1 MPRVT
6 RRKFSCRFNIEEYN
20 VLSAY
25 AVTRGLSMAETI
37 RDFIKLMRND
47 SSDPASLVKDA
58 LMQQGAITTYF
69 LPDDR
74 KALLADL
81 AQAIVV
87 GKEIWIIAYTWSN
100 VVLTKALQKAIAS
113 GCKVHMLL
121 DNSQAWDQETHAYAA
136 PELGIV
142 QPLAR
147 AGADVTITSSPL
159 TSNGQN
165 FILHQKAILIDDGE
179 PSPLFVRGS
188 LNFSQIGVCEGNIV
202 DVSRSL
208 VVGNRFKTQFDSFKA
223 LGLQLYPN
231 QPFKTNA

>member
-1 MPRVT
+1 MALIRK
-6 RRKFSCRFNIEEYN
+6 KFSCRFNAEEYD
-20 VLSAY
+20 VLNAY
-25 AVTRGLSMAETI
+25 AVNRGLSKAETI
-37 RDFIKLMRND
+37 RDFIKLMRGD
-47 SSDPASLVKDA
+47 SSDPAALVKDA
-58 LMQQGAITTYF
+58 LMQQGAVSTYF

-74 KALLADL
+74 KALLTDL
-81 AQAIVV
+81 AQAIIL

-100 VVLTKALQKAIAS
+100 IALTKALQKAIAN

-121 DNSQAWDQETHAYAA
+121 DNSQAWDQEVHAYAT
-136 PELGIV
+136 PELGVV

-147 AGADVTITSSPL
+147 AGADITVTSSPL

-179 PSPLFVRGS
+179 PSPMFVRGS

-208 VVGNRFKTQFDSFKA
+208 VVSNRFKAQFDSFKQ